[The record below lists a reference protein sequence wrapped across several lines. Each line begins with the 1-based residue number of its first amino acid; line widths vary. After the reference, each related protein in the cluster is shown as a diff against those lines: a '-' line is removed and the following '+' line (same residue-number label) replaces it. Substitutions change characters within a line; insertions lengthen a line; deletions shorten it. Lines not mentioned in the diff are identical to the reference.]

1 MCDLSLC
8 VVRRMRVYVRS
19 EGCDD
24 KIRGR
29 RVSRCGRARFRV
41 NGRDYSPPRGSRGRG
56 FNIVV
61 IDGMTGKLIMNSLIK
76 NLPSFFVISAEVSVL
91 NDSD

>member
-1 MCDLSLC
+1 
-8 VVRRMRVYVRS
+8 
-19 EGCDD
+19 
-24 KIRGR
+24 
-29 RVSRCGRARFRV
+29 V

-91 NDSD
+91 NNSD